1 MKQIE
6 RIPALDMAKCVM
18 AILVVAIH
26 VEPFSGDL
34 AFYYNNCLARIA
46 DPMFFAISAYCLIAK
61 CRENHWEK
69 SVFILYMKRIAMLYA
84 GWTVIYLPW
93 IITFCLREAKAGSQ
107 VIWLGFMPEKTQWM
121 ALLFQKI
128 LFAGPFGPLWFLTAL
143 LFAMPIVY
151 LLASREKAWVGVALG
166 LPFYGV
172 TVLWMGYR
180 SCVPEDSVIA
190 AVAHIGENVF
200 GWLANGLY
208 YGLFF
213 CALGACAAMYGKC
226 PTDKKKP
233 DIHKINRKQASYGIL
248 TLLSAAL
255 LVVECS
261 YIRRTGCGVSY
272 GAMFSLI
279 PLTWLLLIYLVNTR
293 WKDRAIFRHLCKMS
307 TLIFVLHYGV
317 MTALDYLWPQR
328 MSSGRADCIAR
339 SWGVSYWLVLG
350 ITIALG
356 ELLLRLSKQRHFR
369 WLRWLM

>member
-6 RIPALDMAKCVM
+6 RIPALDIAKSVM

-26 VEPFSGDL
+26 VEPFTGNL

-61 CRENHWEK
+61 CKENHWKK
-69 SVFILYMKRIAMLYA
+69 SIFIQYMKRIFLLYA

-93 IITFCLREAKAGSQ
+93 IITTCLREAKAGEH
-107 VIWLGFMPEKTQWM
+107 VTWLGFIPQKLQWM

-128 LFAGPFGPLWFLTAL
+128 VLTGPFGPLWFLTAL

-151 LLASREKAWVGVALG
+151 LLAFYRKVWIGLILG
-166 LPFYGV
+166 FPFYMV

-180 SCVPEDSVIA
+180 NWISENSVIA
-190 AVAHIGENVF
+190 EMAHIGENVF

-213 CALGACAAMYGKC
+213 CALGACAAMYGKW

-233 DIHKINRKQASYGIL
+233 DLHIIKRRQASYGIF
-248 TLLSAAL
+248 TLLSATL
-255 LVVECS
+255 LVVECG

-279 PLTWLLLIYLVNTR
+279 PLTLFLLIYLVNTR
-293 WKDRAIFRHLCKMS
+293 WKDRAILRHLCKMS
-307 TLIFVLHYGV
+307 TLVFVLHYGV
-317 MTALDYLWPQR
+317 MMALAYLCPQM
-328 MSSGRADCIAR
+328 MSTGRVDRIAR